1 MRKQVNYNFYATLL
15 DGYQNYLSSSEI
27 YDKYWGF
34 SEEPPFTEDEFKEQ
48 QFQSLI
54 DRINRVP
61 FESEAAEQGTVF
73 NELID
78 CLIEN
83 RKPAEDS
90 GMIFETDRESGM
102 INTRYVKS
110 PELIY
115 NFPFPLPLCLEF
127 ANYFKGALTQVRTE
141 AVLPT
146 KYGNVL
152 LYGYIDELM
161 PVSVHDIKT
170 TKSYTVGNFKN
181 HWQHI
186 VYPYCLNE
194 NGNKVNDFEYNVAE
208 INRTKYAVN
217 YNTFTE
223 HYSYNPEIDLPKL
236 TAHVE
241 GLIEFIEYN
250 KHLITDQKI
259 FNNGNPI

>member
-1 MRKQVNYNFYATLL
+1 MKKQVKYNFYATLL

-34 SEEPPFTEDEFKEQ
+34 SENPPFTEEEFQ
-48 QFQSLI
+48 QQQWQSLI

-73 NELID
+73 NEVID

-83 RKPAEDS
+83 RKPNID
-90 GMIFETDRESGM
+90 GMVFRSDMETGTIE
-102 INTRYVKS
+102 TTYAKS
-110 PELIY
+110 SELIY
-115 NFPFPLPLCLEF
+115 NFSFPLSLCREF
-127 ANYFKGALTQVRTE
+127 ADYFKGAMTQVRTE
-141 AVLPT
+141 AILPT
-146 KYGNVL
+146 NYGNVL

-161 PVSVHDIKT
+161 PTCVHDIKT
-170 TKSYTVGNFKN
+170 TKSYTAGNFKD

-194 NGNKVNDFEYNVAE
+194 NGVKVNEFEYNVAE
-208 INRTKYAVN
+208 INRTKYGVRYA
-217 YNTFTE
+217 TFTE
-223 HYSYNPEIDLPKL
+223 YYSYNPLSDIPKL

-241 GLIEFIEYN
+241 GLIEFIEFN
-250 KHLITDQKI
+250 KELITDEKI
-259 FNNGNPI
+259 FNDL